1 MIKRVITMKK
11 SIQKTGK
18 VLLATSIALTTL
30 SVGSIGFSHDNQAHA
45 KGHENPTNP
54 KSPKNSQIKKVKA
67 HYSKKQVKKINDKLS
82 TPSGGLSEAF
92 KYFSDVTMSLVAAE
106 LGPSKAVV
114 DIGSAQWKK
123 TYASHFK
130 AAAKKGTGLTI
141 TYKVD
146 VKNRTLEG
154 VSFSS

>member
-1 MIKRVITMKK
+1 MKK

-18 VLLATSIALTTL
+18 VLLATSIVLTTF
-30 SVGSIGFSHDNQAHA
+30 SVGSIGFNHDNQAQA

-54 KSPKNSQIKKVKA
+54 KPPKNSKIKTVKA

-82 TPSGGLSEAF
+82 TSSGGVATAF
-92 KYFSDVTMSLVAAE
+92 NYFLDTTTSIVAPE
-106 LGPSKAVV
+106 LGASKTAV

-123 TYASHFK
+123 TYAKHFK